1 MNYKRLFINL
11 IVWKSNLQT
20 ISSFFS
26 KIKKT
31 LRESLSPHICRNLLK
46 GSAILTIILLL
57 IVQSVKSQN
66 AIHHR
71 DSLKTKHLW
80 LLSHTLPGFG
90 QIYNK
95 QYWKTPVF
103 YAGMGSML
111 YLGVNANKTYN
122 RYMLDY
128 NKIDAS
134 DPNKEFFKERYT
146 KMKHTRNLYYA
157 GVGAFYIASVV
168 DAVIVYNKNSHSP
181 ATASILST
189 LVPGLGQVYNKKY
202 WKVPIVYGGLSTLYF
217 MVDWN
222 NRRYLRFKN
231 ASKLYPHDEFN
242 GVRTRDE
249 LNIYRD
255 SYRKNRD
262 VCFLGF
268 VAVYVLNILDANVDA
283 NFYDWN
289 VDDNLAFRI
298 EPTIINDNFASI
310 NYTQP
315 AFGLSCK
322 FNF

>member
-1 MNYKRLFINL
+1 
-11 IVWKSNLQT
+11 
-20 ISSFFS
+20 
-26 KIKKT
+26 
-31 LRESLSPHICRNLLK
+31 
-46 GSAILTIILLL
+46 
-57 IVQSVKSQN
+57 
-66 AIHHR
+66 
-71 DSLKTKHLW
+71 
-80 LLSHTLPGFG
+80 
-90 QIYNK
+90 
-95 QYWKTPVF
+95 
-103 YAGMGSML
+103 
-111 YLGVNANKTYN
+111 
-122 RYMLDY
+122 MLDY

-168 DAVIVYNKNSHSP
+168 DAVLVYNKNSHSP

-231 ASKLYPHDEFN
+231 ASKQYPNDEFN

-268 VAVYVLNILDANVDA
+268 IGVYVLNILDANVDA